1 MGPLHARRYARRA
14 QHSLKSHVEPP
25 LFNMPDLKN
34 SYIYKDW
41 ILDLALA
48 GKQEWSRFNL
58 FHQCQKG
65 VICRSKGVL
74 KAREERDSKGWET
87 KDFYTYCTGCHTPLP
102 EAVEQQMRAM
112 WNLLTKV

>member
-1 MGPLHARRYARRA
+1 
-14 QHSLKSHVEPP
+14 
-25 LFNMPDLKN
+25 MPNLKN

-41 ILDLALA
+41 ILDVSSISDTLKVVDK
-48 GKQEWSRFNL
+48 GNTYRWSRFNL
-58 FHQCQKG
+58 FHQCSKG
-65 VICRSKGVL
+65 VICRVKGVL
-74 KAREERDSKGWET
+74 QTRDNEHSKGWD